1 MRSGTNNSKFS
12 PRSMAAWTLSL
23 LILGYLFYR
32 IDLAQTWVAVV
43 ETSNPAA
50 LLVPVL
56 LVFVIFFFDT
66 VTLYQIFNRVNCRVA
81 IAPLLRIRG
90 ALTFFSILNYNISHL
105 GIIQYIHN
113 RSAVPHLEGI
123 SSILFR
129 NFMDTILIGL
139 IGLLG
144 ASLLRFQV
152 IPWIVAIATA
162 VSALLIGLTLFLHYR
177 SERVFA
183 KNRPNLLALTKAF
196 RLCTWRFLC
205 AYIPVRLCYFAVGIL
220 LVRTVL
226 RLFDIEPGFLHL
238 LAFMPLLS
246 MISTFPITLARLGP
260 GKAASLWLFTSFA
273 AEPRILAFNLL
284 IDLIFLTA
292 YTPIG
297 LLGLKL
303 AEKDIDRDI
312 LRWVRE
318 VKNVNSR

>member
-1 MRSGTNNSKFS
+1 MEAGTGKSRFS
-12 PRSMAAWTLSL
+12 PRAMAAWALSL

-32 IDLAQTWVAVV
+32 IDLAKTWAAVV

-50 LLVPVL
+50 LAVPVL

-66 VTLYQIFNRVNCRVA
+66 VTLYQIFNRVNCRVT

-123 SSILFR
+123 SSILYR
-129 NFMDTILIGL
+129 NSMDTILVGL
-139 IGLLG
+139 MGLVG
-144 ASLLRFQV
+144 TALLRFEV
-152 IPWIVAIATA
+152 VPWFVSLATI
-162 VSALLIGLTLFLHYR
+162 VSAILIGIHIFLYYR

-196 RLCTWRFLC
+196 RICSLRFLIG
-205 AYIPVRLCYFAVGIL
+205 YIPIRLCYFAVGMIL
-220 LVRTVL
+220 VQRVL
-226 RLFDIEPGFLHL
+226 KLFDIEPGFVHL
-238 LAFMPLLS
+238 IAFMPLLS
-246 MISTFPITLARLGP
+246 MVSTFPITLARLGP
-260 GKAASLWLFTSFA
+260 GKAASLWLFTPFA

-303 AEKDIDRDI
+303 AEKDIDRNI

-318 VKNVNSR
+318 VKNSNSH

>member
-1 MRSGTNNSKFS
+1 MESSTGKSKLS
-12 PRSMAAWTLSL
+12 PRAMAAWALSL

-32 IDLAQTWVAVV
+32 IDLTKTWAAVV

-50 LLVPVL
+50 LVVPVL

-66 VTLYQIFNRVNCRVA
+66 VTLHQLFNRVNCRVT

-129 NFMDTILIGL
+129 NSMDTIIV
-139 IGLLG
+139 GLLG
-144 ASLLRFQV
+144 LAGATALRFQV
-152 IPWIVAIATA
+152 TPWIITVATSI
-162 VSALLIGLTLFLHYR
+162 SALLIGTHIFLYYR
-177 SERVFA
+177 SERVFE

-196 RLCTWRFLC
+196 RLCSLRFLFG
-205 AYIPVRLCYFAVGIL
+205 YIPVRLCYFGIGII

-238 LAFMPLLS
+238 IAFMPLLS
-246 MISTFPITLARLGP
+246 MVSTFPITLGRLGP
-260 GKAASLWLFTSFA
+260 GKAACLLLFTPFA

-284 IDLIFLTA
+284 IDLIFLAA

-297 LLGLKL
+297 LAGLKL
-303 AEKDIDRDI
+303 AEKDIDRNI

-318 VKNVNSR
+318 VKNNNSR